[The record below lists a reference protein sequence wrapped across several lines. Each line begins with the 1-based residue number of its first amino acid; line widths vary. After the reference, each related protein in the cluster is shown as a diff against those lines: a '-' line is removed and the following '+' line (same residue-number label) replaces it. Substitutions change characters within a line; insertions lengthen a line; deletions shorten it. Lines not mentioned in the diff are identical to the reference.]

1 MLAVELKDLTYTY
14 SVKTPFEKRALD
26 RVNLAVE
33 EGEFVGLI
41 GATGSGKS
49 TLIQHLNG
57 LVKVQEG
64 EVRVAGMNAS
74 DKKTLKSLRFTVGMV
89 FQYPEYQL
97 FEDTVAKDV
106 AFGPK
111 NMKLEKDEIDRRVR
125 RAMEVVGLP
134 YSEFAERSPFEL
146 SGGEKR
152 RAAIAGVIAMEPKIL
167 VLDEPVAGLDP
178 VGRREILALVKKLH
192 EEVSPTV
199 IMVSHYMDDI
209 AEMADRIV
217 ALKDGRVVADGTPA
231 EVFGAREELAAAG
244 LALPTAARIVDRLAA
259 RGISLPRTIVTP
271 RELADAL
278 AAYKS
283 GGATATRL
291 QTERDKTSEEVELQA
306 DGETIDEATGG
317 ATAASGATAAKLQ
330 AERDETNEGAELQ
343 ADDETTGEATG
354 GATATG
360 GAAAAILQGGHDET
374 GGDTELYADG
384 GEVTGT
390 AEKEDGE
397 NV

>member
-217 ALKDGRVVADGTPA
+217 ALKEGKVVADGTPA

-244 LALPTAARIVDRLAA
+244 LALPTAARIVDRLAE

-283 GGATATRL
+283 GGTAAASGATAAIL

-317 ATAASGATAAKLQ
+317 ATAASGTAA
-330 AERDETNEGAELQ
+330 AS
-343 ADDETTGEATG
+343 
-354 GATATG
+354 GAT
-360 GAAAAILQGGHDET
+360 AAILQGGHDET

>member
-217 ALKDGRVVADGTPA
+217 ALKEGRVVADGTPA

-244 LALPTAARIVDRLAA
+244 LALPTAARIVDRLAE

-283 GGATATRL
+283 GGATAARGTAAAIL
-291 QTERDKTSEEVELQA
+291 HG
-306 DGETIDEATGG
+306 DGEKTNVTAEAGNCEVTGGSGG
-317 ATAASGATAAKLQ
+317 AT
-330 AERDETNEGAELQ
+330 
-343 ADDETTGEATG
+343 
-354 GATATG
+354 
-360 GAAAAILQGGHDET
+360 AAILQGGHDET
-374 GGDTELYADG
+374 GGDTEPHTG
-384 GEVTGT
+384 CGEVTGT

>member
-1 MLAVELKDLTYTY
+1 MLAIELKNLSYTY

-26 RVNLAVE
+26 GVNLRIE

-57 LVKVQEG
+57 LVKTQEG
-64 EVRVAGMNAS
+64 EVVVAGMNARE
-74 DKKTLKSLRFTVGMV
+74 KKTLKTLRFKVGMV

-111 NMKLEKDEIDRRVR
+111 NMKLEKDEVDRRVR

-134 YSEFAERSPFEL
+134 YDDFAERSPFEL

-152 RAAIAGVIAMEPKIL
+152 RAAIAGVIAMEPEIL

-178 VGRREILALVKKLH
+178 AGRREILSLVRKLH

-199 IMVSHYMDDI
+199 VMVSHYMDDI

-217 ALKDGRVVADGTPA
+217 ALRDGKVVADGSPA
-231 EVFGAREELAAAG
+231 EVFGDRESLAAAG
-244 LALPTAARIVDRLAA
+244 LALPTAARIVDRLAE
-259 RGISLPRTIVTP
+259 RGITLSRTIVTP
-271 RELADAL
+271 TQLADAL
-278 AAYKS
+278 SHYREDACAAVRNE
-283 GGATATRL
+283 AP
-291 QTERDKTSEEVELQA
+291 
-306 DGETIDEATGG
+306 DGEE
-317 ATAASGATAAKLQ
+317 
-330 AERDETNEGAELQ
+330 
-343 ADDETTGEATG
+343 
-354 GATATG
+354 
-360 GAAAAILQGGHDET
+360 
-374 GGDTELYADG
+374 
-384 GEVTGT
+384 
-390 AEKEDGE
+390 EKERSSGGE

>member
-283 GGATATRL
+283 GGAAAASGATAAKL
-291 QTERDKTSEEVELQA
+291 QAERDKTSEEVELQA
-306 DGETIDEATGG
+306 DDETIDEATG
-317 ATAASGATAAKLQ
+317 GATAAKLQ

-343 ADDETTGEATG
+343 GDGETIDEATG
-354 GATATG
+354 GAT
-360 GAAAAILQGGHDET
+360 AAILQGGHDET